1 MKLTKRG
8 STLYLR
14 KRVPARFSAIEP
26 REYVWISLFTDSEI
40 VARAKAPAVWAQML
54 DAWEAKLDG
63 ARGEG
68 EGRMKA
74 ARELAAKRGFRF
86 MVASDVVNLPTLDL
100 VERIEAVMT
109 PQRVVDKI
117 EAAALL
123 GTAKPPSLTVSRA
136 LERFWEIGKAKT
148 LGKSE
153 DQIRRWRNP
162 RIKAVKNFVEAVG
175 DIPVEDVTTRHLHD
189 FKAWWVERIAEDGL
203 TANSANKDLIH
214 LTSMLREVATVE
226 EIGIRFATDRLMLRE
241 AEAGTRP
248 PFSVAWIKDRLLAP
262 GALDGLNSEAR
273 GIVLG
278 MINTGYRPSEGA
290 MLTRDQIRLDANVP
304 HISIEPVNGR
314 QLKTAHSRRVI
325 PLVGVSLEAFR
336 ANPDGFPR
344 YADNP
349 SLSDTVNK
357 YLRENKLLET
367 PRHTLYSLRHAFED
381 RMLAA
386 GIDERIRRDLFGH
399 ALKRERYGDGASL
412 EHAQELLLAIAL

>member
-14 KRVPARFSAIEP
+14 KRVPTRFSAIEP

-189 FKAWWVERIAEDGL
+189 FKA
-203 TANSANKDLIH
+203 
-214 LTSMLREVATVE
+214 
-226 EIGIRFATDRLMLRE
+226 
-241 AEAGTRP
+241 
-248 PFSVAWIKDRLLAP
+248 
-262 GALDGLNSEAR
+262 
-273 GIVLG
+273 
-278 MINTGYRPSEGA
+278 
-290 MLTRDQIRLDANVP
+290 
-304 HISIEPVNGR
+304 
-314 QLKTAHSRRVI
+314 
-325 PLVGVSLEAFR
+325 
-336 ANPDGFPR
+336 
-344 YADNP
+344 
-349 SLSDTVNK
+349 
-357 YLRENKLLET
+357 
-367 PRHTLYSLRHAFED
+367 
-381 RMLAA
+381 
-386 GIDERIRRDLFGH
+386 
-399 ALKRERYGDGASL
+399 
-412 EHAQELLLAIAL
+412 